1 MGDVSLIARRKAA
14 KSVEFGWSGNG
25 GYFTMLGDVLLTYY
39 QSPKMVNY
47 LFSLGQ
53 FSLLREP
60 LSEWETGIWR
70 TRPTGEPHWQ
80 GTSEL
85 EIYDHLLFVDC
96 AYFYDL
102 DGRWYYVAPKAFNVK
117 MPLEL
122 VGNNLDDEAREYA
135 FLHTVE
141 QQIIRTV
148 TQDWY
153 TNNAAFRAYAEANG
167 YDTDKMAALETELCG
182 SDAPL
187 YDFMCKHRRLHN
199 YFDYWVVIKATE
211 DNQKIEQIML
221 REKGEEH
228 VETIEW

>member
-80 GTSEL
+80 GMSEL
-85 EIYDHLLFVDC
+85 EIYEHLLFVDC
-96 AYFYDL
+96 VYFYDL
-102 DGRWYYVAPKAFNVK
+102 DGQWYYVAPKALMLKCRWNW
-117 MPLEL
+117 L
-122 VGNNLDDEAREYA
+122 A
-135 FLHTVE
+135 
-141 QQIIRTV
+141 IIWTTR
-148 TQDWY
+148 
-153 TNNAAFRAYAEANG
+153 R
-167 YDTDKMAALETELCG
+167 G
-182 SDAPL
+182 SSL
-187 YDFMCKHRRLHN
+187 FCIRWNSGLSGR
-199 YFDYWVVIKATE
+199 
-211 DNQKIEQIML
+211 
-221 REKGEEH
+221 
-228 VETIEW
+228 